1 MSISTSGM
9 LGDGS
14 LTVAISDAMV
24 GVLARHTG
32 RGATSAWTTIGPD
45 LIVCVMADA
54 LTKGE
59 KSLVRHGNGQAVL
72 DIRRAYQDS
81 MAEEAI
87 RTVEELSGRRVA
99 AFLSNNH
106 IDPDLGVETFVLY
119 PSADGD
125 EAEEPSANG
134 ARLN

>member
-14 LTVAISDAMV
+14 LTVAISDAIV
-24 GVLARHTG
+24 GVLSRHTG
-32 RGATSAWTTIGPD
+32 RGATSAWTTIGQD

-72 DIRRAYQDS
+72 DIRSAYQES
-81 MAEEAI
+81 MAQEAI
-87 RTVEELSGRRVA
+87 SIVEELSGRRVA

-106 IDPDLGVETFVLY
+106 IDPDLGVEIFVLH
-119 PSADGD
+119 PSADGH
-125 EAEEPSANG
+125 EAPEPSADG
-134 ARLN
+134 AHLN